1 MVGFFIIAPAALVL
15 KLALLPFEKP
25 VERSPQEVA
34 TYLRDFLEGKGGYG
48 DWDYFTSTE
57 IADPRLNDIRERAA
71 NLNLPFGEEE
81 EALLEEL
88 ITEVMEIVAEE
99 AAF

>member
-1 MVGFFIIAPAALVL
+1 MVGFFVIVPVALVL
-15 KLALLPFEKP
+15 KLVLLPFEKP
-25 VERSPQEVA
+25 AERSPQEVA
-34 TYLRDFLEGKGGYG
+34 TYLRDFLE
-48 DWDYFTSTE
+48 
-57 IADPRLNDIRERAA
+57 ADPRLNDIRERAA

-81 EALLEEL
+81 AALLEEL